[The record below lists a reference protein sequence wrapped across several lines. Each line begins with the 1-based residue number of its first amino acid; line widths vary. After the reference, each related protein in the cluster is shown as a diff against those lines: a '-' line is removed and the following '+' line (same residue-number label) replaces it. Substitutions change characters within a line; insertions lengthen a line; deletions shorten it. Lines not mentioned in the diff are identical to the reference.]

1 MPTYAQN
8 ESLYDHPTDT
18 AKAGAKA
25 ACPEERVPI
34 LISRSRLKAAIR
46 VTAPLAVTATE
57 AINIAVDAG
66 VAALDAATL
75 EVLVGTEGKHPEDH
89 ATRAEASQ

>member
-1 MPTYAQN
+1 MTTYAQN
-8 ESLYDHPTDT
+8 ESIYDQPTDVT
-18 AKAGAKA
+18 ES
-25 ACPEERVPI
+25 CVPI
-34 LISRSRLKAAIR
+34 LVPRSRLSAAIR

-75 EVLVGTEGKHPEDH
+75 QAVVGTEP
-89 ATRAEASQ
+89 TRSKRPKAEAHEGQATQGEEA

>member
-1 MPTYAQN
+1 MPTCAQN
-8 ESLYDHPTDT
+8 ESLYDQLTDVT
-18 AKAGAKA
+18 ES
-25 ACPEERVPI
+25 CVPV
-34 LISRSRLKAAIR
+34 LIPRSRLSAAIR

-75 EVLVGTEGKHPEDH
+75 QAVVGTEPKRSKCPKARALEAQAAQGGK
-89 ATRAEASQ
+89 A

>member
-8 ESLYDHPTDT
+8 ESIYDQPTDVT
-18 AKAGAKA
+18 ES
-25 ACPEERVPI
+25 CVPI
-34 LISRSRLKAAIR
+34 LVPRSRLSAAIR

-75 EVLVGTEGKHPEDH
+75 QAVVGTEPKRRGRPEAKAH
-89 ATRAEASQ
+89 EGQATQGGEA